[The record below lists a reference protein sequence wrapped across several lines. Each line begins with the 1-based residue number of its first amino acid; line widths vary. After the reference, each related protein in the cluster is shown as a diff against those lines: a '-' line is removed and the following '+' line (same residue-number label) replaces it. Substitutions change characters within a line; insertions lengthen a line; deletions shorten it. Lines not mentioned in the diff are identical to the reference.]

1 MIESPQSHYLKSSS
15 SRPALRIGLLLDSL
29 RDVPAFAA
37 KILRDINASNFARI
51 EAVVVKKTGS
61 LTEPKSKGDLL
72 YNLYLRLDARMKPAN
87 DPLAVVDC
95 RELLPT
101 VETFEVDFEA
111 TVSPSEVIEKLR
123 SKKLDVLIRFGFDS
137 VPGEVSK
144 AARYGVWWLEPGD
157 DEFYRG
163 GPSHFWEMRERNAL
177 SGMVL
182 RAVSAEAREGVALSK
197 SLFATELTISV
208 SRNRNIP
215 YWGSTDL
222 ILQKLHE
229 LHEFGWDY
237 LLTRALTAIP
247 YRGKRDVYDIPSDR
261 EMLAWLGPILLKKA
275 VAYPFRRKVVQH
287 WRIGIRTEGKPLF
300 DPEDSDYSAFRWID
314 APNGHAWADPFV
326 FQHEGKYWA
335 FFEDYSY
342 ERKRAGIGCAEIF
355 PQGEWG
361 PPMVCLEHPRFHYSY
376 PHVFRDGSEIFMIPE
391 SYDANS
397 VDLYRCRQFPNQW
410 VHEAVL
416 MEGKFV
422 DSTIWQH
429 EGLWW
434 LATSSVDPMPAATSL
449 WLYYSSSLTG
459 DWHFHPQNPIS
470 RDVRNSRGAGR
481 VFRSQNRLIRPSQS
495 GAPTYGYSITFNEI
509 TELSD
514 QRYVERP
521 MKTITPEHWK
531 GLAGVH
537 TYNCAGD
544 LELIDGRGPEL
555 LSRLKIAE

>member
-1 MIESPQSHYLKSSS
+1 M
-15 SRPALRIGLLLDSL
+15 
-29 RDVPAFAA
+29 
-37 KILRDINASNFARI
+37 
-51 EAVVVKKTGS
+51 KTGS
-61 LTEPKSKGDLL
+61 TTEPKPKGDLL

-87 DPLAVVDC
+87 DPLAGVDC
-95 RELLPT
+95 TDLLRT
-101 VETFEVDFEA
+101 AETFEVDFEA
-111 TVSPSEVIEKLR
+111 TVGVSPLELIEKLR
-123 SKKLDVLIRFGFDS
+123 SKKLDVLIRFGSNSF
-137 VPGEVSK
+137 PGEVLK
-144 AARYGVWWLEPGD
+144 AARYGVWWLQPGD

-163 GPSHFWEMRERNAL
+163 DPPHFWEMRERNPL

-182 RAVSAEAREGVALSK
+182 RAASDEAQEGVALSK

-247 YRGKRDVYDIPSDR
+247 YRGKRDVYDIPSNR

-275 VAYPFRRKVVQH
+275 VAYPFRKKVVQH
-287 WRIGIRTEGKPLF
+287 WTIGIRMKGKPLF

-314 APNGHAWADPFV
+314 APKGHAWADPFV

-335 FFEDYSY
+335 FFEDYCY

-355 PQGEWG
+355 PHGGWG

-376 PHVFRDGSEIFMIPE
+376 PHVFRDGSEIFLIPE

-416 MEGKFV
+416 LQGKFV

-434 LATSSVDPMPAATSL
+434 LATTTAEPMQGAASL
-449 WLYYSSSLTG
+449 WLYYSASLNG
-459 DWHFHPQNPIS
+459 NWHFHPQNPIS

-481 VFRSQNRLIRPSQS
+481 VFRGQNRLIRPSQS
-495 GAPTYGYSITFNEI
+495 DAPTYGYSITFNEI

-514 QRYVERP
+514 QRYAERP
-521 MKTITPEHWK
+521 LKTITPDSWK

-537 TYNCAGD
+537 TYNCAGEV
-544 LELIDGRGPEL
+544 ELIDGRTPEL
-555 LSRLKIAE
+555 LSRLKI